1 MSKQP
6 TSSPVIALL
15 LLLLAQVAFGQAQ
28 QPAPQTEEPQAG
40 QAADED
46 LASKVVDPTA
56 ILSTLTFQNTFTPSH
71 WGIDDKANQM
81 LFQAVVP
88 FKVWDVQNIGR
99 VRVPYITSSPLGT
112 RGLSDVAL
120 LDIVVLRQEW
130 GNLFMG
136 GVADVGANKGPG
148 VDTFALGPTVGV
160 VLKKGRWTYGF
171 LNQNLFSADDVATAQ
186 IQPIL
191 AYTFSKKVSVALGD
205 LQYTYDWKKDRWVFL
220 PVGFQINYIARLAKQ
235 PMRFFVNPQYNL
247 KNEFGSQKWTITGGF
262 AFIVR

>member
-1 MSKQP
+1 MPHTLTTTTLALCLLWCSPAAFPQTQP
-6 TSSPVIALL
+6 T
-15 LLLLAQVAFGQAQ
+15 
-28 QPAPQTEEPQAG
+28 APQTEEPQAD
-40 QAADED
+40 QQIDED
-46 LASKVVDPTA
+46 IASKVVDPTA
-56 ILSTLTFQNTFTPSH
+56 LLSTLTFQNSFTPSH
-71 WGIDDKANQM
+71 WGIDDKANEM
-81 LFQAVVP
+81 TFQAVVP

-99 VRVPYITSSPLGT
+99 VRIPYTTSSPLGT

-136 GVADVGANKGPG
+136 GVGDVGVNKGPG
-148 VDTFALGPTVGV
+148 VDTFALGPTVGT

-171 LNQNLFSADDVATAQ
+171 LNQNLFSADDIATTQ

-191 AYTFSKKVSVALGD
+191 GYTFSKKVSVALGD

-220 PVGFQINYIARLAKQ
+220 PLGFQINYIARLSKQ
-235 PMRFFVNPQYNL
+235 PMWFFVNPQYNL
-247 KNEFGSQKWTITGGF
+247 KNEFGAQKWMIVGGF